1 MVEEEEINMEVALNI
16 ITALGTIVAAI
27 SIICAFVLYRVQKRD
42 EYLTKVRESLQILSN
57 DINEMD
63 AILNFELAYEMASNL
78 IYTDPVR
85 YSIESLMKIC
95 NEAIQD
101 KNHDKSEVIKKIENR
116 LNIFG
121 TSFTGPLVTKYTN
134 LASEVKQASTV
145 FYPDFKGLFR
155 FAISSVSLM
164 QNILMNYKKILLKE
178 ELIAKVIYENM
189 VEDSTIWISAE
200 QFKKELLDHLI
211 FIAEIS
217 RKEHHQNDIDQ
228 LGTLVDLVYSRHIEL
243 STREWNSLA
252 KDSKKA
258 RLIPNKEC
266 KTITANLREA
276 EKYFQAIF
284 TNEDIV
290 TYSSLVQK
298 IEDSNN

>member
-1 MVEEEEINMEVALNI
+1 MEVALNI

-57 DINEMD
+57 DIHEMD
-63 AILNFELAYEMASNL
+63 AILNFELAYEMALNL
-78 IYTDPVR
+78 VYTDPVQ

-101 KNHDKSEVIKKIENR
+101 QNHDKSEVIKRIENG
-116 LNIFG
+116 LSIFG

-134 LASEVKQASTV
+134 LASEVNQASTV

-155 FAISSVSLM
+155 FVKSSVSLM
-164 QNILMNYKKILLKE
+164 RNILRNYKKMLLDE
-178 ELIAKVIYENM
+178 DFIAKLIYDHM

-211 FIAEIS
+211 TISELS
-217 RKEHHQNDIDQ
+217 RKKHYQSSIDQ
-228 LGTLVDLVYSRHIEL
+228 LNALVDLVYSRHIEL
-243 STREWNSLA
+243 TTREWNSLA
-252 KDSKKA
+252 KKSKKT

-266 KTITANLREA
+266 KTITADLREA
-276 EKYFQAIF
+276 EKCFQAIF
-284 TNEDIV
+284 THEDIV
-290 TYSSLVQK
+290 IYSSLVQK
-298 IEDSNN
+298 IEDSNK